1 MARLKITKADGEAT
15 IHQITPAIE
24 YAFELQ
30 FKGGIHK
37 IFRES
42 ERQSDLYWL
51 AWECLRKSG
60 QTVPTFG
67 VEFLESLREVE
78 VLDDEKKA

>member
-1 MARLKITKADGEAT
+1 MARLKITKTDGEVS

-24 YAFELQ
+24 YAFELKYQ
-30 FKGGIHK
+30 GGIHK
-37 IFRES
+37 IFREH
-42 ERQSDLYWL
+42 ERQSDVYFL

-60 QTVPTFG
+60 QTVPMFG

-78 VLDDEKKA
+78 VLDDEKNG

>member
-1 MARLKITKADGEAT
+1 MARLKITKADGEVS

-37 IFRES
+37 VFREH
-42 ERQSDLYWL
+42 ERQSDVYWL

-60 QTVPTFG
+60 QTVPMFG

-78 VLDDEKKA
+78 VLDDEKNG